1 MKKRLTHDFETQ
13 SESDLRK
20 QGAYKYS
27 LHPST
32 KPTCLAAKFHGQ
44 DAMMFLDTE
53 EINRHWAK
61 VPAGF
66 RYHWNRAI
74 EQEYEFS
81 AHNSYFEKCI
91 YDNILVKRYGWP
103 PIPSKLRR
111 CTAAKAAACA
121 LPRNLDGAG
130 EAMRLHT
137 QKDKAGYNA
146 MMMSCKPTRQH
157 NAWVKARREISEGK
171 KVGKKKQTI
180 AAEPEPQKFITPQSH
195 PEVFRTLYTY
205 CKIDVKSEEELDDS
219 LPDLIPQEQEIW
231 HFNQMLNW
239 RGLRFDRPLV
249 EKIVA
254 IMATESEKKTT
265 ELDNLTMG
273 LVQTGGAVKSILE
286 FLEMEG
292 VELPNLRKKTVEDA
306 LKEFDLADNTRQL
319 LELRKAL
326 SMTSTKKYQSFLN
339 RAVDDRVRDI
349 LMYHGASTGRD
360 TGTGIMPHNFPRGLI
375 SKWAAEHAIDILENH
390 DWDVAKEILNFYF
403 GDSLGVVFSALLR
416 NMIIPDDGHELYVAD
431 FSKIEVAVLWWLADN
446 KDGLDV
452 LRSGKDPYKFMA
464 ARNTGKK
471 YEDIKDDSDDR
482 QLGKAQILGCIAE
495 GTPILTSY
503 GLKPIEEIELKDRLW
518 DGKNFVNHG
527 GLLRKGL
534 KTVIKIES
542 EGLELTP
549 DHRVLTI
556 NGWKTAL
563 ELTASTHLL
572 ELEDP
577 IVELKRYRKNLR
589 EELNAVS
596 WCAAYAELKKNFESI
611 NFGPAKVYFA
621 GNVLFKEL
629 TEAEAERDF
638 GASWLIRNL
647 ERVGRLVSI
656 ILNVDAKIILTKT
669 FQGMAVAELNVNS
682 HPIEVFWNML
692 LRCAGLINL
701 YSPWTELRTI
711 DTMSPETYESSLS
724 LLTTSI
730 KETFDIA
737 NCGPNHCFQA
747 GRQIVSNS
755 GFGMGWRKFQQTAWD
770 LYRLKLSDEQSKA
783 AIDTYRIVNKP
794 VKDLWGAYERAAVQV
809 VENGPGAI
817 TYANYCR
824 FMMSKRG
831 FLFIALPSGRK
842 LAYRDPQISWRET
855 EWGPRKTLEFMGLD
869 KSKKKLALERTW
881 GGTLTENIVQAVA
894 RDLMMPAMVR
904 LEKQGYKGMLSVH
917 DEGLTMRKIGL
928 GNVPEFVKIMTEP
941 PPWAKGLPL
950 EAKGWCGERYR
961 K

>member
-482 QLGKAQILGCIAE
+482 QLGKAQILG
-495 GTPILTSY
+495 
-503 GLKPIEEIELKDRLW
+503 
-518 DGKNFVNHG
+518 
-527 GLLRKGL
+527 
-534 KTVIKIES
+534 
-542 EGLELTP
+542 
-549 DHRVLTI
+549 
-556 NGWKTAL
+556 
-563 ELTASTHLL
+563 
-572 ELEDP
+572 
-577 IVELKRYRKNLR
+577 
-589 EELNAVS
+589 
-596 WCAAYAELKKNFESI
+596 
-611 NFGPAKVYFA
+611 
-621 GNVLFKEL
+621 
-629 TEAEAERDF
+629 
-638 GASWLIRNL
+638 
-647 ERVGRLVSI
+647 
-656 ILNVDAKIILTKT
+656 
-669 FQGMAVAELNVNS
+669 
-682 HPIEVFWNML
+682 
-692 LRCAGLINL
+692 
-701 YSPWTELRTI
+701 
-711 DTMSPETYESSLS
+711 
-724 LLTTSI
+724 
-730 KETFDIA
+730 
-737 NCGPNHCFQA
+737 
-747 GRQIVSNS
+747 S

-783 AIDTYRIVNKP
+783 AIDTYRIVNKS

-809 VENGPGAI
+809 VENGPGAV

-928 GNVPEFVKIMTEP
+928 GNVPEFVKIMTEL

-950 EAKGWCGERYR
+950 EAKGWCGGRYR